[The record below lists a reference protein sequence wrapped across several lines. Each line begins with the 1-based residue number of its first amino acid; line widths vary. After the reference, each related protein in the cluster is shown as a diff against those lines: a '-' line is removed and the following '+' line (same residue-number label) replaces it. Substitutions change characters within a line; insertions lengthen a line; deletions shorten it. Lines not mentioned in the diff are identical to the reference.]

1 MTEFVS
7 LKFDSNQM
15 IHLLGV
21 QLYDTPLAMLRENVQ
36 NAVDAIRERKKVDH
50 NSFVPQINVTVS
62 HDMVTIEDNGKG
74 MTKDILKNNYWTA
87 GNSSKNTEQAQQ
99 AGVVGHF
106 GIGALAN
113 FGVCSKLELSTRHF
127 DSHIRLNSVAYREK
141 LSGDDISLDEVEDL
155 SNDIGTKVFVTL
167 LTPGSITEEQ
177 AIEYLGQYVQYLDI
191 PIYIN
196 GVLISQKQ
204 IVIKERPSSNLLKG
218 HYKSDFCSFS
228 YELVFNTYLP
238 INPEILI
245 KDVVLYGKKVSGSIY
260 LKNDGKNNNSI
271 MGMCNGF
278 GLARLNLISWFNFS
292 GFMNFDFLQPTAGRE
307 AVSRESNSTAFI
319 FFLEI
324 EKFWAGI
331 ISQYDLSD
339 TYRDFLSYVVNHYS
353 DDYVMNLTAAIA
365 AKSDESI
372 CFKDITDSANYIFY
386 AGSEENVIKSYSSSE
401 KTLLKLAKENP
412 RRKVQRMFF
421 ESKCIE
427 EVGNKIDIVKIYTRS
442 ELGLD
447 ETMLLAEIRKI
458 MEDDYI
464 ISDFTI
470 CMADISMG
478 VMYHAI
484 QKDDT
489 FAIYLSRESSEVN
502 TLTKIY
508 RDDIKLFTPMVKDF
522 VRTSLY
528 NLFAEFIP
536 RDKKIRAA
544 YINRM
549 LADSREE
556 YTISYKEYGD
566 YMLMYESIKGNEAEV
581 EKLIDYISRDR
592 QVKTEQEVDSL
603 QVGSVESV
611 VKTVNTPSASP
622 NTQPNIFDMPKAQ
635 PPILELD
642 NTTEMKLL
650 RTKADTP
657 ILHGNKMFI
666 ALSDSMN
673 RAFRSFFLLAHS
685 TKIIWSMHRIIYIFS
700 DITGTM
706 SLYYEM
712 ELYKKLPEELT
723 GGEQVIT
730 TTIVTDKKIF
740 VPVIPQLYDYFD
752 LQSGQSMKFLVHYD
766 KVYDSQ

>member
-1 MTEFVS
+1 MTEYVS

-36 NAVDAIRERKKVDH
+36 NSVDAIRERKKLDPRP
-50 NSFVPQINVTVS
+50 FQPRINVTVS
-62 HDMVTIEDNGKG
+62 KEMVVIDDNGKG
-74 MTKDILKNNYWTA
+74 MTKDIIKNNYWTA
-87 GNSSKNTEQAQQ
+87 GNSSKNTEQAQL

-113 FGVCSKLELSTRHF
+113 FGVCSKLELSTRYF
-127 DSHIRLNSVAYREK
+127 DSNIRLNSVAYRDK
-141 LSGDDISLDEVEDL
+141 LSGDDISLDEVQDNSDEL
-155 SNDIGTKVFVTL
+155 GTKIYVTL
-167 LTPGSITEEQ
+167 LQPGAITVEKT
-177 AIEYLGQYVQYLDI
+177 IEYLSQYVQYVDI

-196 GVLISQKQ
+196 QELISRKQ
-204 IVIKERPSSNLLKG
+204 VEIKERPSSNLLKG
-218 HYKSDFCSFS
+218 NYEGGFCSFS
-228 YELVFNTYLP
+228 YEMVFNTYQP

-245 KDVVLYGKKVSGSIY
+245 KDIVLYGKTVNGSVY
-260 LKNDGKNNNSI
+260 LKNDGKNNTV

-278 GLARLNLISWFNFS
+278 GLARLNLLSWFNFS
-292 GFMNFDFLQPTAGRE
+292 GYMDFDFLQPTAGRE
-307 AVSRESNSTAFI
+307 AVSRDSNSTALT

-324 EKFWAGI
+324 EKFWAGV
-331 ISQYDLSD
+331 ISQYDVSD
-339 TYRDFLSYVVNHYS
+339 TYRDFLSYVVNHYA
-353 DDYVMNLTAAIA
+353 DRYVMNLTANLAS
-365 AKSDESI
+365 KPDESI
-372 CFKDITDSANYIFY
+372 HFREIKDPQMYIY
-386 AGSEENVIKSYSSSE
+386 YGGSEENVIKSYSSSE
-401 KTLLKLAKENP
+401 KILLKLAKENP
-412 RRKVQRMFF
+412 RRKVQKMFF
-421 ESKCIE
+421 DSRGIA
-427 EVGNKIDIVKIYTRS
+427 EVGNKIELLKVFPSS

-447 ETMLLAEIRKI
+447 EIMLLTEIRKI

-464 ISDFTI
+464 ISDFSI
-470 CMADISMG
+470 CMAEISMG
-478 VMYHAI
+478 VMYHAVPTE
-484 QKDDT
+484 KS
-489 FAIYLSRESSEVN
+489 FAIYLARDCSEVN
-502 TLTKIY
+502 ALTKIY

-522 VRTSLY
+522 IRTSLY

-566 YMLMYESIKGNEAEV
+566 YLSMYESIKGNDAEV

-592 QVKTEQEVDSL
+592 HVKTEQEVDSQ

-611 VKTVNTPSASP
+611 VQTVNTPSSSP
-622 NTQPNIFDMPKAQ
+622 NTQLNIFDMPKAQ

-673 RAFRSFFLLAHS
+673 RSFRSFFLLAHS

-752 LQSGQSMKFLVHYD
+752 LQNGQSMKFLVHYD
-766 KVYDSQ
+766 KVYDAQ

>member
-1 MTEFVS
+1 MTEYVS

-15 IHLLGV
+15 IRLLGV

-36 NAVDAIRERKKVDH
+36 NSVDAIRERKKLDLKP
-50 NSFVPQINVTVS
+50 FQPRIKVTIS
-62 HDMVTIEDNGKG
+62 NEMVIIEDNGKG
-74 MTKDILKNNYWTA
+74 MTKDIIKNNYWTA

-113 FGVCSKLELSTRHF
+113 FGVCSKLELSTRYF
-127 DSHIRLNSVAYREK
+127 DSNIRLKSIACREK
-141 LSGDDISLDEVEDL
+141 LSGDDISLDEIEDD
-155 SNDIGTKVFVTL
+155 SDEIGTKIYVTL
-167 LTPGSITEEQ
+167 LHPGTITVEQ
-177 AIEYLGQYVQYLDI
+177 TKEYLSQYVQYVDI

-196 GVLISQKQ
+196 GELISQEA
-204 IVIKERPSSNLLKG
+204 VEIKERASSNLLKG
-218 HYKSDFCSFS
+218 NYEGEFCRFS
-228 YELVFNTYLP
+228 YEMVFNTYQP

-245 KDVVLYGKKVSGSIY
+245 KDLQLYGRSIKGSVY
-260 LKNDGKNNNSI
+260 LKNDGKNNTV

-278 GLARLNLISWFNFS
+278 GLARLNMFSWFNFS
-292 GFMNFDFLQPTAGRE
+292 GFMDFDFLQPTAGRE
-307 AVSRESNSTAFI
+307 AVSRDSNSTALI

-324 EKFWAGI
+324 EKFWAET
-331 ISQYDLSD
+331 ISQYDISD
-339 TYRDFLSYVVNHYS
+339 TYRDFLSYVVNHYA
-353 DDYVMNLTAAIA
+353 DNYVMNLTANIA
-365 AKSDESI
+365 SKSDESI
-372 CFKDITDSANYIFY
+372 RFGDITDSQQYIY
-386 AGSEENVIKSYSSSE
+386 YGGSEENVIKSYASSE

-412 RRKVQRMFF
+412 RRKVQKMFF
-421 ESKCIE
+421 DSKGIA
-427 EVGNKIDIVKIYTRS
+427 EVGNKIELLKVFSRS
-442 ELGLD
+442 DLNLD
-447 ETMLLAEIRKI
+447 ETLLLAEIRKI

-464 ISDFTI
+464 ISDFSI
-470 CMADISMG
+470 IMAEISMG
-478 VMYHAI
+478 VMYHAEPTE
-484 QKDDT
+484 KS
-489 FAIYLSRESSEVN
+489 FAIYLARDCSEVKA
-502 TLTKIY
+502 LTKIY
-508 RDDIKLFTPMVKDF
+508 REDIKLFTPMVKDF

-566 YMLMYESIKGNEAEV
+566 YLSMYERIKGNESDV
-581 EKLIDYISRDR
+581 EKLIEYISRDR
-592 QVKTEQEVDSL
+592 QEKTEQEVDSQ

-611 VKTVNTPSASP
+611 VQTVNTPSATP
-622 NTQPNIFDMPKAQ
+622 NTQANIFDMPKAQ
-635 PPILELD
+635 PPILELE

-650 RTKADTP
+650 RTTADTP

-673 RAFRSFFLLAHS
+673 RSFRSFFLLAHS

-740 VPVIPQLYDYFD
+740 VPVIPQLYSYFD
-752 LQSGQSMKFLVHYD
+752 LQNGQSMKFLVHYD
-766 KVYDSQ
+766 KVYDAQ

>member
-1 MTEFVS
+1 MTEYVS

-15 IHLLGV
+15 IRLLGV

-36 NAVDAIRERKKVDH
+36 NSVDAIRERKKLD
-50 NSFVPQINVTVS
+50 SKAFQPRINVTIS
-62 HDMVTIEDNGKG
+62 NEMVMIEDNGKG
-74 MTKDILKNNYWTA
+74 MTKDIIKNNYWTA

-113 FGVCSKLELSTRHF
+113 FGVCSKLELSTRYF
-127 DSHIRLNSVAYREK
+127 DSNIRLKSIAYREK
-141 LSGDDISLDEVEDL
+141 LSGDDISLDEVEEHSDE
-155 SNDIGTKVFVTL
+155 IGTKVYVTL
-167 LTPGSITEEQ
+167 LHPGSITVEQ
-177 AIEYLGQYVQYLDI
+177 TIEYLSPYVQYVDI

-196 GVLISQKQ
+196 DELISQKH
-204 IVIKERPSSNLLKG
+204 VEIKERASSNLLKG
-218 HYKSDFCSFS
+218 DYEDGFCKFS
-228 YELVFNTYLP
+228 YEMVFNTYQP

-245 KDVVLYGKKVSGSIY
+245 KDIILYGKSIKGSVY
-260 LKNDGKNNNSI
+260 LKNDGKNNTV

-278 GLARLNLISWFNFS
+278 GLARLNLLSWFNFS
-292 GFMNFDFLQPTAGRE
+292 GFMDFDFLQPTAGRE
-307 AVSRESNSTAFI
+307 AVSRDSNSTALM

-324 EKFWAGI
+324 EKFWAET
-331 ISQYDLSD
+331 ISQYDVSD
-339 TYRDFLSYVVNHYS
+339 TYRDFLTYVINHY
-353 DDYVMNLTAAIA
+353 DDRYVMNLTANIA
-365 AKSDESI
+365 SKSDESI
-372 CFKDITDSANYIFY
+372 RFGDITISQKYIY
-386 AGSEENVIKSYSSSE
+386 YGGSEENVIKSYASSE

-412 RRKVQRMFF
+412 RRKVQKMFF
-421 ESKCIE
+421 DSKGIA
-427 EVGNKIDIVKIYTRS
+427 EVGNKI
-442 ELGLD
+442 ELLKVFSRFDLNLD

-464 ISDFTI
+464 ISDFSI
-470 CMADISMG
+470 SMAEISMG
-478 VMYHAI
+478 VMYHAEPTE
-484 QKDDT
+484 KS
-489 FAIYLSRESSEVN
+489 FAIYLARDCSEVKA
-502 TLTKIY
+502 LTKIY

-566 YMLMYESIKGNEAEV
+566 YLSIYESIKGNEAEV
-581 EKLIDYISRDR
+581 ERLIDYISRDR
-592 QVKTEQEVDSL
+592 QVRTEQEVDSQ

-611 VKTVNTPSASP
+611 VQTVNTPSTTP
-622 NTQPNIFDMPKAQ
+622 NTQANVFDMPKAQ
-635 PPILELD
+635 PPILELE

-650 RTKADTP
+650 RTTAETP

-673 RAFRSFFLLAHS
+673 RSFRSFFLLAHS

-740 VPVIPQLYDYFD
+740 VPVIPQLYSYFD
-752 LQSGQSMKFLVHYD
+752 LQNGQSMKFLVHYD
-766 KVYDSQ
+766 KVYDAQ

>member
-1 MTEFVS
+1 MTEYVS

-15 IHLLGV
+15 IRLLGV

-36 NAVDAIRERKKVDH
+36 NSVDAIRERKKLDPKA
-50 NSFVPQINVTVS
+50 FQPRINVTIS
-62 HDMVTIEDNGKG
+62 NEMVMIEDNGKG
-74 MTKDILKNNYWTA
+74 MTKDIIKNNYWTA
-87 GNSSKNTEQAQQ
+87 GNSSKNTEQAQL

-113 FGVCSKLELSTRHF
+113 FGVCSKLELSTRYF
-127 DSHIRLNSVAYREK
+127 DSNIRLKSIAYREK
-141 LSGDDISLDEVEDL
+141 LSGDDISLDEVEEHSDE
-155 SNDIGTKVFVTL
+155 IGTKVYVTL
-167 LTPGSITEEQ
+167 LHPGSITVEQ
-177 AIEYLGQYVQYLDI
+177 TIEYLSQYVQYVDI

-196 GVLISQKQ
+196 HELISQKH
-204 IVIKERPSSNLLKG
+204 VEIKERASSNLLKG
-218 HYKSDFCSFS
+218 DYEDGFCKFS
-228 YELVFNTYLP
+228 YEMVFNTYQP
-238 INPEILI
+238 INPEIFI
-245 KDVVLYGKKVSGSIY
+245 KDIILYGKSIKGSVY
-260 LKNDGKNNNSI
+260 LKNDGKNNTV

-278 GLARLNLISWFNFS
+278 GLARLNLLSWFNFS
-292 GFMNFDFLQPTAGRE
+292 GFMDFDFLQPTAGRE
-307 AVSRESNSTAFI
+307 AVSRDSNSTALM

-324 EKFWAGI
+324 EKFWAKT
-331 ISQYDLSD
+331 ISQYDVSD
-339 TYRDFLSYVVNHYS
+339 TYRDFLTYVINHY
-353 DDYVMNLTAAIA
+353 DDRYVMNLTANIA
-365 AKSDESI
+365 SKSDESI
-372 CFKDITDSANYIFY
+372 RFGDITISQKYIY
-386 AGSEENVIKSYSSSE
+386 YGGSEENVIKSYASSE

-412 RRKVQRMFF
+412 RRKVQKMFF
-421 ESKCIE
+421 DSKGIA
-427 EVGNKIDIVKIYTRS
+427 EVGNKI
-442 ELGLD
+442 ELLKVFSRFDLNLD

-464 ISDFTI
+464 ISDFSI
-470 CMADISMG
+470 SMAEISMG
-478 VMYHAI
+478 VMYHAEPTE
-484 QKDDT
+484 KS
-489 FAIYLSRESSEVN
+489 FAIYLARDCSEVKA
-502 TLTKIY
+502 LTKIY

-549 LADSREE
+549 LTDSREE
-556 YTISYKEYGD
+556 FTISYKEYGD
-566 YMLMYESIKGNEAEV
+566 YLSIYESIKGNEAEV
-581 EKLIDYISRDR
+581 ERLIDYISRER
-592 QVKTEQEVDSL
+592 QARTEQEVDSQ

-611 VKTVNTPSASP
+611 VQTVNTPSATP
-622 NTQPNIFDMPKAQ
+622 NTQANVFDMPKAQ
-635 PPILELD
+635 PPILELE

-650 RTKADTP
+650 RTTAETP

-673 RAFRSFFLLAHS
+673 RSFRSFFLLAHS

-740 VPVIPQLYDYFD
+740 VPVIPQLYSYFD
-752 LQSGQSMKFLVHYD
+752 LQNGQSMKFLVHYD
-766 KVYDSQ
+766 KVYDAQ

>member
-1 MTEFVS
+1 MTEYVS

-15 IHLLGV
+15 IRLLGV

-36 NAVDAIRERKKVDH
+36 NSVDAIRERKKLDPKA
-50 NSFVPQINVTVS
+50 FQPRINVTIS
-62 HDMVTIEDNGKG
+62 NEMVMIEDNGKG
-74 MTKDILKNNYWTA
+74 MTKDIIKNNYWTA

-113 FGVCSKLELSTRHF
+113 FGVCSKLELSTRYF
-127 DSHIRLNSVAYREK
+127 DSNIRLKSIAYREK
-141 LSGDDISLDEVEDL
+141 LSGDDISLDEVEEHSDE
-155 SNDIGTKVFVTL
+155 IGTKVYVTL
-167 LTPGSITEEQ
+167 LHPGSITVEQ
-177 AIEYLGQYVQYLDI
+177 TIEYLSQYVQYVDI

-196 GVLISQKQ
+196 DELISQKH
-204 IVIKERPSSNLLKG
+204 VEIKERASSNLLKG
-218 HYKSDFCSFS
+218 DYEDGFCKFS
-228 YELVFNTYLP
+228 YEMVFNTYQP

-245 KDVVLYGKKVSGSIY
+245 KDIILYGKSIKGSVY
-260 LKNDGKNNNSI
+260 LKNDGKNNTV

-278 GLARLNLISWFNFS
+278 GLARLNLLSWFNFS
-292 GFMNFDFLQPTAGRE
+292 GFMDFDFLQPTAGRE
-307 AVSRESNSTAFI
+307 AVSRDSNSTALM

-324 EKFWAGI
+324 EKFWAKT
-331 ISQYDLSD
+331 ISQYDVSD
-339 TYRDFLSYVVNHYS
+339 TYRDFLTYVINHY
-353 DDYVMNLTAAIA
+353 DDRYVMNLTANIA
-365 AKSDESI
+365 SKSDESI
-372 CFKDITDSANYIFY
+372 RFGDITISQKYIY
-386 AGSEENVIKSYSSSE
+386 YGGSEENVIKSYASSE

-412 RRKVQRMFF
+412 RRKVQKMFF
-421 ESKCIE
+421 DSKGIA
-427 EVGNKIDIVKIYTRS
+427 EVGNKI
-442 ELGLD
+442 ELLKVFSRFDLNLD

-464 ISDFTI
+464 ISDFSI
-470 CMADISMG
+470 SMAEISMG
-478 VMYHAI
+478 VMYHAEPTE
-484 QKDDT
+484 KS
-489 FAIYLSRESSEVN
+489 FAIYLSRDCSEVKA
-502 TLTKIY
+502 LTKIY

-549 LADSREE
+549 LTDSREE

-566 YMLMYESIKGNEAEV
+566 YLSIYESIKGNEAEV

-592 QVKTEQEVDSL
+592 QVRTEQEVDSQ

-611 VKTVNTPSASP
+611 VQTVNTPSATP
-622 NTQPNIFDMPKAQ
+622 NTQANVFDMPKAQ
-635 PPILELD
+635 PPILELE

-650 RTKADTP
+650 RTTAETP
-657 ILHGNKMFI
+657 ILRGNKMFI

-673 RAFRSFFLLAHS
+673 RSFRSFFLLAHS

-740 VPVIPQLYDYFD
+740 VPVIPQLYSYFD
-752 LQSGQSMKFLVHYD
+752 LQNGQSMKFLVHYD
-766 KVYDSQ
+766 KVYDAQ

>member
-1 MTEFVS
+1 MTEYVS

-15 IHLLGV
+15 IRLLGV

-36 NAVDAIRERKKVDH
+36 NSVDAIRERKKLDLKP
-50 NSFVPQINVTVS
+50 FQPRIKVTIS
-62 HDMVTIEDNGKG
+62 NEMVIIEDNGKG
-74 MTKDILKNNYWTA
+74 MTKDIIKNNYWTA

-113 FGVCSKLELSTRHF
+113 FGVCSKLELSTRYF
-127 DSHIRLNSVAYREK
+127 DSNIRLKSIACREK
-141 LSGDDISLDEVEDL
+141 LSGDDISLDEIEDD
-155 SNDIGTKVFVTL
+155 SDEIGTKIYVTL
-167 LTPGSITEEQ
+167 LHPGTITVEQ
-177 AIEYLGQYVQYLDI
+177 TKEYLSQYVQYVDI

-196 GVLISQKQ
+196 GELISQEA
-204 IVIKERPSSNLLKG
+204 VEIKERASSNLLKG
-218 HYKSDFCSFS
+218 NYEGEFCRFS
-228 YELVFNTYLP
+228 YEMVFNTYQP

-245 KDVVLYGKKVSGSIY
+245 KDLQLYGRSIKGSVY
-260 LKNDGKNNNSI
+260 LKNDGKNNTV

-278 GLARLNLISWFNFS
+278 GLARLNLFSWFNFS
-292 GFMNFDFLQPTAGRE
+292 GFMDFDFLQPTAGRE
-307 AVSRESNSTAFI
+307 AVSRDSNSTALI

-324 EKFWAGI
+324 EKFWAET
-331 ISQYDLSD
+331 ISQYDISD
-339 TYRDFLSYVVNHYS
+339 TYRDFLSYVVNHYA
-353 DDYVMNLTAAIA
+353 DNYVMNLTANIA
-365 AKSDESI
+365 SKSDESI
-372 CFKDITDSANYIFY
+372 RFGDITDSQQYIY
-386 AGSEENVIKSYSSSE
+386 YGGSEENVIKSYASSE

-412 RRKVQRMFF
+412 RRKVQKMFF
-421 ESKCIE
+421 DSKGIA
-427 EVGNKIDIVKIYTRS
+427 EVGNKIELLKVFSRS
-442 ELGLD
+442 DLNLD
-447 ETMLLAEIRKI
+447 ETLLLAEIRKI

-464 ISDFTI
+464 ISDFSI
-470 CMADISMG
+470 IMAEISMG
-478 VMYHAI
+478 VMYHAEPTE
-484 QKDDT
+484 KS
-489 FAIYLSRESSEVN
+489 FAIYLARDCSEVKA
-502 TLTKIY
+502 LTKIY
-508 RDDIKLFTPMVKDF
+508 REDIKLFTPMVKDF

-566 YMLMYESIKGNEAEV
+566 YLSMYERIKGNESDV
-581 EKLIDYISRDR
+581 EKLIEYISRDR
-592 QVKTEQEVDSL
+592 QEKTEQEVDSQ

-611 VKTVNTPSASP
+611 VQTVNTPSATP
-622 NTQPNIFDMPKAQ
+622 NTQANIFDMPKAQ
-635 PPILELD
+635 PPILELE

-650 RTKADTP
+650 RTTADTP

-673 RAFRSFFLLAHS
+673 RSFRSFFLLAHS

-740 VPVIPQLYDYFD
+740 VPVIPQLYSYFD
-752 LQSGQSMKFLVHYD
+752 LQNGQSMKFLVHYD
-766 KVYDSQ
+766 KVYDAQ

>member
-1 MTEFVS
+1 MTEYVS

-15 IHLLGV
+15 IRLLGV

-36 NAVDAIRERKKVDH
+36 NSVDAIRERKKLDPKA
-50 NSFVPQINVTVS
+50 FQPRINVTIS
-62 HDMVTIEDNGKG
+62 NEMVMIEDNGKG
-74 MTKDILKNNYWTA
+74 MTKDIIKNNYWTA

-113 FGVCSKLELSTRHF
+113 FGVCSKLELSTRYF
-127 DSHIRLNSVAYREK
+127 DSNIRLKSIAYREK
-141 LSGDDISLDEVEDL
+141 LSGDDISLDEVEEHSDE
-155 SNDIGTKVFVTL
+155 IGTKVYVTL
-167 LTPGSITEEQ
+167 LHPGSITVEQ
-177 AIEYLGQYVQYLDI
+177 TIEYLSPYVQYVDI

-196 GVLISQKQ
+196 DELISQKH
-204 IVIKERPSSNLLKG
+204 VEIKERASSNLLKG
-218 HYKSDFCSFS
+218 DYEDGFCKFS
-228 YELVFNTYLP
+228 YEMVFNTYQP

-245 KDVVLYGKKVSGSIY
+245 KDIILYGKSIKGSVY
-260 LKNDGKNNNSI
+260 LKNDGKNNTV

-278 GLARLNLISWFNFS
+278 GLARLNLLSWFNFS
-292 GFMNFDFLQPTAGRE
+292 GFMDFDFLQPTAGRE
-307 AVSRESNSTAFI
+307 AVSRDSNSTALM

-324 EKFWAGI
+324 EKFWAET
-331 ISQYDLSD
+331 ISLYDVSD
-339 TYRDFLSYVVNHYS
+339 TYRDFLTYVINHY
-353 DDYVMNLTAAIA
+353 DDRYVMNLTANIA
-365 AKSDESI
+365 SKSDESI
-372 CFKDITDSANYIFY
+372 RFGDITISQKYIY
-386 AGSEENVIKSYSSSE
+386 YGGSEENVIKSYASSE

-412 RRKVQRMFF
+412 RRKVQKMFF
-421 ESKCIE
+421 DSKGIA
-427 EVGNKIDIVKIYTRS
+427 EVGNKI
-442 ELGLD
+442 ELLKVFSRFDLNLD

-464 ISDFTI
+464 ISDFSI
-470 CMADISMG
+470 SMAEISMG
-478 VMYHAI
+478 VMYHAEPTE
-484 QKDDT
+484 KS
-489 FAIYLSRESSEVN
+489 FAIYLARDCSEVKA
-502 TLTKIY
+502 LTKIY

-566 YMLMYESIKGNEAEV
+566 YLSIYESIKGNEAEV
-581 EKLIDYISRDR
+581 ERLIDYISRDR
-592 QVKTEQEVDSL
+592 QVRTEQEVDSQ

-611 VKTVNTPSASP
+611 VQTVNTPSTTP
-622 NTQPNIFDMPKAQ
+622 NTQANVFDMPKAQ
-635 PPILELD
+635 PPILELE

-650 RTKADTP
+650 RTTAETP

-673 RAFRSFFLLAHS
+673 RSFRSFFLLAHS

-740 VPVIPQLYDYFD
+740 VPVIPQLYSYFD
-752 LQSGQSMKFLVHYD
+752 LQNGQSMKFLVHYD
-766 KVYDSQ
+766 KVYDAQ

>member
-1 MTEFVS
+1 MTEYVS

-15 IHLLGV
+15 IRLLGV

-36 NAVDAIRERKKVDH
+36 NSVDAIRERKKLDLKP
-50 NSFVPQINVTVS
+50 FQPRIKVTIS
-62 HDMVTIEDNGKG
+62 NEMVIIEDNGKG
-74 MTKDILKNNYWTA
+74 MTKDIIKNNYWTA

-113 FGVCSKLELSTRHF
+113 FGVCSKLELSTRYF
-127 DSHIRLNSVAYREK
+127 DSNIRFKSIACREK
-141 LSGDDISLDEVEDL
+141 LSGDDISLDEFEDY
-155 SNDIGTKVFVTL
+155 SDEVGTKIYVTL
-167 LTPGSITEEQ
+167 LNPGTITVEQ
-177 AIEYLGQYVQYLDI
+177 AIEYLSQYVQYVDI

-196 GVLISQKQ
+196 GGLISQKS
-204 IVIKERPSSNLLKG
+204 VEVKERASSNLLKG
-218 HYKSDFCSFS
+218 NYDGDFCRFS
-228 YELVFNTYLP
+228 YELVFNTYQP

-245 KDVVLYGKKVSGSIY
+245 KDLQLYGRSVKGSVY
-260 LKNDGKNNNSI
+260 LKNDGKNNTV

-278 GLARLNLISWFNFS
+278 GLARLNLFSWFNFS
-292 GFMNFDFLQPTAGRE
+292 GFMDFDFLQPTAGRE
-307 AVSRESNSTAFI
+307 AVSRDSNSTALI

-324 EKFWAGI
+324 EKFWAET
-331 ISQYDLSD
+331 ISQYDVSD
-339 TYRDFLSYVVNHYS
+339 TYRDFLSYVVNHYEDS
-353 DDYVMNLTAAIA
+353 YVMNLTANIA
-365 AKSDESI
+365 SKSDESI
-372 CFKDITDSANYIFY
+372 RFGDIKDSQQYIY
-386 AGSEENVIKSYSSSE
+386 YGGSEENVIKSYASSE
-401 KTLLKLAKENP
+401 KTLLKLAKDNP
-412 RRKVQRMFF
+412 RRKVQKMFF
-421 ESKCIE
+421 DSKGVA
-427 EVGNKIDIVKIYTRS
+427 EVGNKIELLKVFSRS
-442 ELGLD
+442 ELDLD
-447 ETMLLAEIRKI
+447 ETLLLAEIRKI

-464 ISDFTI
+464 ISDFSI
-470 CMADISMG
+470 SMAEISMG
-478 VMYHAI
+478 VMYHAEPTE
-484 QKDDT
+484 KS
-489 FAIYLSRESSEVN
+489 FAIYLARDCSEVKA
-502 TLTKIY
+502 LTKIY
-508 RDDIKLFTPMVKDF
+508 IEDIKLFTPMVKDF

-566 YMLMYESIKGNEAEV
+566 YLSMYERIKGNESDV
-581 EKLIDYISRDR
+581 EKLIEYISRDR
-592 QVKTEQEVDSL
+592 QEKTEQEVDSQ

-611 VKTVNTPSASP
+611 VQTVNTPSAAP
-622 NTQPNIFDMPKAQ
+622 NTQANIFDMPKAQ
-635 PPILELD
+635 PPILELE

-673 RAFRSFFLLAHS
+673 RSFRSFFLLAHS

-740 VPVIPQLYDYFD
+740 VPVIQQLYSYFD
-752 LQSGQSMKFLVHYD
+752 LQNGQSMKFLVHYD
-766 KVYDSQ
+766 KVYDAQ

>member
-1 MTEFVS
+1 MTEYVS

-15 IHLLGV
+15 IRLLGV

-36 NAVDAIRERKKVDH
+36 NSVDAIRERKKLDPKA
-50 NSFVPQINVTVS
+50 FQPRINVTIS
-62 HDMVTIEDNGKG
+62 NEMVMIEDNGKG
-74 MTKDILKNNYWTA
+74 MTKDIIKNNYWTA
-87 GNSSKNTEQAQQ
+87 GNSSKNTEQAQL

-113 FGVCSKLELSTRHF
+113 FGVCSKLELSTRYF
-127 DSHIRLNSVAYREK
+127 NSNIRLKSIAYREK
-141 LSGDDISLDEVEDL
+141 LSGDDISLDEVEEHSDE
-155 SNDIGTKVFVTL
+155 IGTKVYVTL
-167 LTPGSITEEQ
+167 LHPGSITVEQ
-177 AIEYLGQYVQYLDI
+177 TIEYLSQYVQYVDI

-196 GVLISQKQ
+196 HELISQKH
-204 IVIKERPSSNLLKG
+204 VEIKERASSNLLKG
-218 HYKSDFCSFS
+218 DYEDGFCKFS
-228 YELVFNTYLP
+228 YEMVFNTYQP
-238 INPEILI
+238 INPEIFI
-245 KDVVLYGKKVSGSIY
+245 KDIILYGKSIKGSVY
-260 LKNDGKNNNSI
+260 LKNDGKNNTV

-278 GLARLNLISWFNFS
+278 GLARLNLLSWFNFS
-292 GFMNFDFLQPTAGRE
+292 GFMDFDFLQPTAGRE
-307 AVSRESNSTAFI
+307 AVSRDSNSTALM

-324 EKFWAGI
+324 EKFWAKT
-331 ISQYDLSD
+331 ISQYDVSD
-339 TYRDFLSYVVNHYS
+339 TYRDFLTYVINHY
-353 DDYVMNLTAAIA
+353 DDRYVMNLTANIA
-365 AKSDESI
+365 SKSDESI
-372 CFKDITDSANYIFY
+372 RFGDITISQKYIY
-386 AGSEENVIKSYSSSE
+386 YGGSEENVIKSYASSE

-412 RRKVQRMFF
+412 RRKVQKMFF
-421 ESKCIE
+421 DSKGIAE
-427 EVGNKIDIVKIYTRS
+427 IGNKI
-442 ELGLD
+442 ELLKVFSRFDLNLD

-464 ISDFTI
+464 ISDFSI
-470 CMADISMG
+470 SMAEISMG
-478 VMYHAI
+478 VMYHAEPTE
-484 QKDDT
+484 KS
-489 FAIYLSRESSEVN
+489 FAIYLARDCSEVKA
-502 TLTKIY
+502 LTKIY

-549 LADSREE
+549 LTDSREE
-556 YTISYKEYGD
+556 FTISYKEYGD
-566 YMLMYESIKGNEAEV
+566 YLSIYESIKGNEAEV
-581 EKLIDYISRDR
+581 ERLIDYISRER
-592 QVKTEQEVDSL
+592 QARTEQEVDSQ

-611 VKTVNTPSASP
+611 VQTVNTPSATP
-622 NTQPNIFDMPKAQ
+622 NTQANVFDMPKAQ
-635 PPILELD
+635 PPILELE

-650 RTKADTP
+650 RTTAETP

-673 RAFRSFFLLAHS
+673 RSFRSFFLLAHS

-740 VPVIPQLYDYFD
+740 VPVIPQLYSYFD
-752 LQSGQSMKFLVHYD
+752 LQNGQSMKFLVHYD
-766 KVYDSQ
+766 KVYDAQ

>member
-1 MTEFVS
+1 MTEYVS

-15 IHLLGV
+15 IRLLGV

-36 NAVDAIRERKKVDH
+36 NSVDAIRERKKLDPKA
-50 NSFVPQINVTVS
+50 FQPRINVTIS
-62 HDMVTIEDNGKG
+62 NDMVMIEDNGKG
-74 MTKDILKNNYWTA
+74 MTKDIIKNNYWTA
-87 GNSSKNTEQAQQ
+87 GNSSKNTEQAQL

-113 FGVCSKLELSTRHF
+113 FGVCSKLELSTRYF
-127 DSHIRLNSVAYREK
+127 DSNIRLKSIAYREK
-141 LSGDDISLDEVEDL
+141 LSGDDISLDEVEEHSDE
-155 SNDIGTKVFVTL
+155 IGTKVYVTL
-167 LTPGSITEEQ
+167 LHPGSITVEQ
-177 AIEYLGQYVQYLDI
+177 TIEYLSQYVQYVDI

-196 GVLISQKQ
+196 DELISQKH
-204 IVIKERPSSNLLKG
+204 VEIKERASSNLLKG
-218 HYKSDFCSFS
+218 DYEDGFCKFS
-228 YELVFNTYLP
+228 YEMVFNTYQP

-245 KDVVLYGKKVSGSIY
+245 KDIILYGKSIKGSVY
-260 LKNDGKNNNSI
+260 LKNDGKNNTV

-278 GLARLNLISWFNFS
+278 GLARLNLLSWFNFS
-292 GFMNFDFLQPTAGRE
+292 GFMDFDFLQPTAGRE
-307 AVSRESNSTAFI
+307 AVSRDSNSTALM

-324 EKFWAGI
+324 EKFWAKT
-331 ISQYDLSD
+331 ISQYDVSD
-339 TYRDFLSYVVNHYS
+339 TYRDFLTYVINHY
-353 DDYVMNLTAAIA
+353 DDRYVMNLTANIA
-365 AKSDESI
+365 SKSDESI
-372 CFKDITDSANYIFY
+372 RFGDITISQKYIY
-386 AGSEENVIKSYSSSE
+386 YGGSEENVIKSYASSE

-412 RRKVQRMFF
+412 RRKVQKMFF
-421 ESKCIE
+421 DSKGIA
-427 EVGNKIDIVKIYTRS
+427 EVGNKI
-442 ELGLD
+442 ELLKVFSRFDLNLD

-464 ISDFTI
+464 ISDFSI
-470 CMADISMG
+470 SMAEISMG
-478 VMYHAI
+478 VMYHAEPTE
-484 QKDDT
+484 KS
-489 FAIYLSRESSEVN
+489 FAIYLARDCSEVKA
-502 TLTKIY
+502 LTKIY

-566 YMLMYESIKGNEAEV
+566 YLSMYESIKGNEAEV

-592 QVKTEQEVDSL
+592 QVKTEQEVDSQ

-611 VKTVNTPSASP
+611 VQTVNTQSAAP
-622 NTQPNIFDMPKAQ
+622 NTKANVFDMPKAQ
-635 PPILELD
+635 PPILELE

-650 RTKADTP
+650 RTTAETP

-673 RAFRSFFLLAHS
+673 RSFRSFFLLAHS

-740 VPVIPQLYDYFD
+740 VPVIPQLYSYFD
-752 LQSGQSMKFLVHYD
+752 LQNGQSMKFLVHYD
-766 KVYDSQ
+766 KVYDAQ

>member
-1 MTEFVS
+1 MTEYVS

-15 IHLLGV
+15 IRLLGV

-36 NAVDAIRERKKVDH
+36 NSVDAIRERKKLDPKA
-50 NSFVPQINVTVS
+50 FQPRINVTIS
-62 HDMVTIEDNGKG
+62 NEMVMIEDNGKG
-74 MTKDILKNNYWTA
+74 MTKDIIKNNYWTA
-87 GNSSKNTEQAQQ
+87 GNSSKNTEQAQL

-113 FGVCSKLELSTRHF
+113 FGVCSKLELSTRYF
-127 DSHIRLNSVAYREK
+127 DSNIRLKSIAYREK
-141 LSGDDISLDEVEDL
+141 LSGDDISLDEVEEHSDE
-155 SNDIGTKVFVTL
+155 IGTKVYVTL
-167 LTPGSITEEQ
+167 LHPGSITVEQ
-177 AIEYLGQYVQYLDI
+177 TIEYLSQYVQYVDI

-196 GVLISQKQ
+196 DELISQKH
-204 IVIKERPSSNLLKG
+204 VEIKERASSNLLKG
-218 HYKSDFCSFS
+218 DYEDGFCKFS
-228 YELVFNTYLP
+228 YEMVFNTYQP

-245 KDVVLYGKKVSGSIY
+245 KDIILYGKSIKGSVY
-260 LKNDGKNNNSI
+260 LKNDGKNNTV

-278 GLARLNLISWFNFS
+278 GLARLNLLSWFNFS
-292 GFMNFDFLQPTAGRE
+292 GFMDFDFLQPTAGRE
-307 AVSRESNSTAFI
+307 AVSRDSNSTALM

-324 EKFWAGI
+324 EKFWAKT
-331 ISQYDLSD
+331 ISQYDVSD
-339 TYRDFLSYVVNHYS
+339 TYRDFLTYVINHY
-353 DDYVMNLTAAIA
+353 DDRYVMNLTANIA
-365 AKSDESI
+365 SKSDESI
-372 CFKDITDSANYIFY
+372 RFGDITISQKYIY
-386 AGSEENVIKSYSSSE
+386 YGGSEENVIKSYASSE

-412 RRKVQRMFF
+412 RRKVQKMFF
-421 ESKCIE
+421 DSKGIA
-427 EVGNKIDIVKIYTRS
+427 EVGNKI
-442 ELGLD
+442 ELLKVFSRFDLNLD

-464 ISDFTI
+464 ISDFSI
-470 CMADISMG
+470 SMAEISMG
-478 VMYHAI
+478 VMYHAEPTE
-484 QKDDT
+484 KS
-489 FAIYLSRESSEVN
+489 FAIYLARDCSEVKA
-502 TLTKIY
+502 LTKIY

-566 YMLMYESIKGNEAEV
+566 YLSMYESIKGNEAEV

-592 QVKTEQEVDSL
+592 QVKTEQEVDSQ

-611 VKTVNTPSASP
+611 VQTVNTPSVAP
-622 NTQPNIFDMPKAQ
+622 NTKANVFDMPKAQ
-635 PPILELD
+635 PPILELE

-650 RTKADTP
+650 RTTAETP

-673 RAFRSFFLLAHS
+673 RSFRSFFLLAHS

-740 VPVIPQLYDYFD
+740 VPVIPQLYSYFD
-752 LQSGQSMKFLVHYD
+752 LQNGQSMKFLVHYD
-766 KVYDSQ
+766 KVYDAQ

>member
-1 MTEFVS
+1 MTEYVS

-15 IHLLGV
+15 IRLLGV

-36 NAVDAIRERKKVDH
+36 NSVDAIRERKKLDPKV
-50 NSFVPQINVTVS
+50 FQPRINVTIS
-62 HDMVTIEDNGKG
+62 NDMVMIEDNGKG
-74 MTKDILKNNYWTA
+74 MTKDIIKNNYWTA

-113 FGVCSKLELSTRHF
+113 FGVCSKLELSTRYF
-127 DSHIRLNSVAYREK
+127 DSNIRLKSIAYREK
-141 LSGDDISLDEVEDL
+141 LSGDDISLDEVEDH
-155 SNDIGTKVFVTL
+155 SDEIGTKVYVTL
-167 LTPGSITEEQ
+167 LHPESITVEQ
-177 AIEYLGQYVQYLDI
+177 TIEYLSQYVQYVDI

-196 GVLISQKQ
+196 DELISQKF
-204 IVIKERPSSNLLKG
+204 VKIKERASSNLLKG
-218 HYKSDFCSFS
+218 DYEGGFCRFS
-228 YELVFNTYLP
+228 YEMVFNTYQP

-245 KDVVLYGKKVSGSIY
+245 KDIVLYGKSVKGSVY
-260 LKNDGKNNNSI
+260 LKNDGKNNTI

-278 GLARLNLISWFNFS
+278 GLARLNLLSWFNFS
-292 GFMNFDFLQPTAGRE
+292 GFMDFDFLQPTAGRE
-307 AVSRESNSTAFI
+307 AVSRDSNSTALT

-324 EKFWAGI
+324 EKFWAEI
-331 ISQYDLSD
+331 ISQYNVSD
-339 TYRDFLSYVVNHYS
+339 TYRDFLSYVVYHYADS
-353 DDYVMNLTAAIA
+353 YVLNLTVNIA
-365 AKSDESI
+365 SKVDESI
-372 CFKDITDSANYIFY
+372 RLGDITNSQQYIY
-386 AGSEENVIKSYSSSE
+386 YGGSEESVIKSYASSE

-412 RRKVQRMFF
+412 RRKVQKMFLD
-421 ESKCIE
+421 SKEIA
-427 EVGNKIDIVKIYTRS
+427 EVGNKIEVLKVFSRN
-442 ELGLD
+442 ELNLD

-464 ISDFTI
+464 ISDFSI
-470 CMADISMG
+470 SMAEISMG
-478 VMYHAI
+478 VMYHAEPTE
-484 QKDDT
+484 KS
-489 FAIYLSRESSEVN
+489 FAIYLARDCSEVKA
-502 TLTKIY
+502 LTKIY

-566 YMLMYESIKGNEAEV
+566 YLSMYESIKGNEAEV
-581 EKLIDYISRDR
+581 EKLMEYIRRNR
-592 QVKTEQEVDSL
+592 QVKTEQEVDSQ

-611 VKTVNTPSASP
+611 VQTVNTPS
-622 NTQPNIFDMPKAQ
+622 TTPNIQTNVFDMPKAQ
-635 PPILELD
+635 PPILELE

-650 RTKADTP
+650 RTTADTP

-673 RAFRSFFLLAHS
+673 RSFRSFFLLAHS

-740 VPVIPQLYDYFD
+740 VPVIPQLYSYFD
-752 LQSGQSMKFLVHYD
+752 LQNGQSMKFLVHYD
-766 KVYDSQ
+766 KVYDAQ

>member
-1 MTEFVS
+1 MTEYVS

-15 IHLLGV
+15 IRLLGV

-36 NAVDAIRERKKVDH
+36 NSVDAIRERKKLDLKP
-50 NSFVPQINVTVS
+50 FQPRIKVTIS
-62 HDMVTIEDNGKG
+62 NEMVIIEDNGKG
-74 MTKDILKNNYWTA
+74 MTKDIIKNNYWTA

-113 FGVCSKLELSTRHF
+113 FGVCSKLELSTRYF
-127 DSHIRLNSVAYREK
+127 DSNIRLKSIAYREK
-141 LSGDDISLDEVEDL
+141 LSGDISLDEIEDN
-155 SNDIGTKVFVTL
+155 SDEIGTKIYVTL
-167 LTPGSITEEQ
+167 LHPGTITVEQ
-177 AIEYLGQYVQYLDI
+177 TIEYLSQYVQYVDI

-196 GVLISQKQ
+196 CELISQKS
-204 IVIKERPSSNLLKG
+204 VEIKERASSYLLKG
-218 HYKSDFCSFS
+218 NYEGEFCRFT
-228 YELVFNTYLP
+228 YEMVFNTYQPL
-238 INPEILI
+238 NPEILI
-245 KDVVLYGKKVSGSIY
+245 KDLQLYGRSVKGSVY
-260 LKNDGKNNNSI
+260 LKNDGKNNTV

-278 GLARLNLISWFNFS
+278 GLARLNMFSWFNFS
-292 GFMNFDFLQPTAGRE
+292 GFMDFDFLQPTAGRE
-307 AVSRESNSTAFI
+307 AVSRDSNSTALI

-324 EKFWAGI
+324 EKFWAET
-331 ISQYDLSD
+331 ISQYDISD
-339 TYRDFLSYVVNHYS
+339 TYRDFLSYVVNHYA
-353 DDYVMNLTAAIA
+353 DNYVMNLTANIA
-365 AKSDESI
+365 SKSDESI
-372 CFKDITDSANYIFY
+372 RFGDITDSQQYIY
-386 AGSEENVIKSYSSSE
+386 YGGSEENVIKSYASSE

-412 RRKVQRMFF
+412 RRKVQKMFF
-421 ESKCIE
+421 DSKGIA
-427 EVGNKIDIVKIYTRS
+427 EVGNKIELLKVFSRS
-442 ELGLD
+442 ELNLD
-447 ETMLLAEIRKI
+447 ETLLLAEIRKI

-464 ISDFTI
+464 ISDFSI
-470 CMADISMG
+470 RMAEISMG
-478 VMYHAI
+478 VMYHAEPTE
-484 QKDDT
+484 KS
-489 FAIYLSRESSEVN
+489 FAIYLARDCSEVKA
-502 TLTKIY
+502 LTKIY
-508 RDDIKLFTPMVKDF
+508 REDIKLFTPMVKDF

-566 YMLMYESIKGNEAEV
+566 YLSMYERIKGNESDV
-581 EKLIDYISRDR
+581 EKLIEYISRDR
-592 QVKTEQEVDSL
+592 QEKTEQEVDSQ

-611 VKTVNTPSASP
+611 VQTVNTSSVAP
-622 NTQPNIFDMPKAQ
+622 NTQANIFDMPKAQ
-635 PPILELD
+635 PPILELE

-650 RTKADTP
+650 RTTADTP

-673 RAFRSFFLLAHS
+673 RSFRSFFLLAHS

-740 VPVIPQLYDYFD
+740 VPVIPQLYSYFD
-752 LQSGQSMKFLVHYD
+752 LQNGQSMKFLVHYD
-766 KVYDSQ
+766 KVYDAQ

>member
-1 MTEFVS
+1 MTEYVS

-15 IHLLGV
+15 IRLLGV

-36 NAVDAIRERKKVDH
+36 NSVDAIRERKKLDLKP
-50 NSFVPQINVTVS
+50 FQPRIKVTIS
-62 HDMVTIEDNGKG
+62 NEMVIIEDNGKG
-74 MTKDILKNNYWTA
+74 MTKDIIKNNYWTA

-113 FGVCSKLELSTRHF
+113 FGVCSKLELSTRYF
-127 DSHIRLNSVAYREK
+127 DSNIRLKSIACREK
-141 LSGDDISLDEVEDL
+141 LSGDDISLDEIEDN
-155 SNDIGTKVFVTL
+155 SDEIGTKIYVTL
-167 LTPGSITEEQ
+167 LHPGTITVEQ
-177 AIEYLGQYVQYLDI
+177 TKEYLSQYVQYVDI

-196 GVLISQKQ
+196 GELISQKS
-204 IVIKERPSSNLLKG
+204 VEIKERASSNLLKG
-218 HYKSDFCSFS
+218 NYEGEFCRFS
-228 YELVFNTYLP
+228 YEMVFNTYQP

-245 KDVVLYGKKVSGSIY
+245 KDLQLYGRSVKGSVY
-260 LKNDGKNNNSI
+260 LKNDGKNNTV

-278 GLARLNLISWFNFS
+278 GLARLNLFSWFNFS
-292 GFMNFDFLQPTAGRE
+292 GFMDFDFLQPTAGRE
-307 AVSRESNSTAFI
+307 AVSRDSNSTALI

-324 EKFWAGI
+324 EKFWAET
-331 ISQYDLSD
+331 ISQYDVSD
-339 TYRDFLSYVVNHYS
+339 TYRDFLSYVVNHYA
-353 DDYVMNLTAAIA
+353 DNYVMNLTANIA
-365 AKSDESI
+365 SKSDESI
-372 CFKDITDSANYIFY
+372 RFGDITDSQQYIY
-386 AGSEENVIKSYSSSE
+386 YGGSEENVIKSYASSE

-412 RRKVQRMFF
+412 RRKVQKMFF
-421 ESKCIE
+421 DSKGIA
-427 EVGNKIDIVKIYTRS
+427 EVGNKIELLKVYSRS
-442 ELGLD
+442 ELNLD
-447 ETMLLAEIRKI
+447 ETMLLAEIHNI

-464 ISDFTI
+464 ISDFSI
-470 CMADISMG
+470 SMAEISMG
-478 VMYHAI
+478 VMYHAESTE
-484 QKDDT
+484 KS
-489 FAIYLSRESSEVN
+489 FAIYLARDCSEVKA
-502 TLTKIY
+502 LTRIY

-528 NLFAEFIP
+528 NLFADFIP

-566 YMLMYESIKGNEAEV
+566 YLSMYERIKGNQSDV

-592 QVKTEQEVDSL
+592 QVKTEQEVDSQ

-611 VKTVNTPSASP
+611 VQTVNTPSASP
-622 NTQPNIFDMPKAQ
+622 NTQANIFDMPKAQ
-635 PPILELD
+635 PPILELE

-650 RTKADTP
+650 RTAADTP
-657 ILHGNKMFI
+657 ILHCNKMFI

-673 RAFRSFFLLAHS
+673 RSFRSFFLLAHS

-740 VPVIPQLYDYFD
+740 VPVIPQLYSYFD
-752 LQSGQSMKFLVHYD
+752 LQNGQSMKFLVHYD
-766 KVYDSQ
+766 KVYDAQ